1 MQVTLENEQK
11 ERRSLEE
18 QLTALQQLQPQ
29 IKVKDC
35 LFVFQIRILKEV
47 DWIYLTVQ
55 EVVRVVLE
63 STVATLNKSHCSGCS
78 FTDREVLASTQ
89 YLVELQT
96 TLNIFAVQEVETER
110 GVLESTV
117 ATLKLER
124 TQLEQTLAKEQER
137 ADRNKIHHVFLCRK
151 NLNKYRCKKYF
162 QQFTKTG
169 KTNKNCLKFTGSKL
183 RFWTPDLMPHS
194 LQQEHNWTR

>member
-35 LFVFQIRILKEV
+35 LLVFQIRILKEV

-55 EVVRVVLE
+55 EVERVVLE

-151 NLNKYRCKKYF
+151 KIWIN
-162 QQFTKTG
+162 TDV
-169 KTNKNCLKFTGSKL
+169 KNIS
-183 RFWTPDLMPHS
+183 
-194 LQQEHNWTR
+194 